1 MKYIFS
7 LLFLILILQGTVI
20 SEMTPEM
27 KNKITKIAKLLN
39 FAKKVNERKMR
50 KLEGTDESDGEAGSN
65 STSVAPE
72 ADEYSGST
80 GESGAETAKA
90 TDQDAN
96 VNPNKPVSEKGYN
109 KNQKGKKIQISKF
122 YKFVGNPE
130 DSQMTFSML
139 FLFLRSIPYR
149 VIFRLRV
156 LYTSRLRNLEETGQ
170 AQSVRSDCVLAN
182 ETLEG
187 QTSSGKNINFDCTA
201 NKTKDKEIANVTL
214 NTDTGI
220 TLASKDGTILEETTF
235 DDVNFNGNAADEA
248 LSINQHEENIKA
260 FGDLHAN
267 KDGVSFESNVLKIK
281 GKLTRTDLI
290 STLRGLSFDDGKFNM
305 HFEDG
310 STSGDY
316 ECTLTEES
324 DPTYELSC
332 PTSGSS
338 INPTYTDI
346 DTSQGNT
353 TDSSDNSVD
362 LLNVYIDDATS
373 DKING
378 NSGTAYYKKSSSGLS
393 GGAIA
398 GIVIACVVV
407 LVAAAIAAIMLRK
420 PSPPVDNT
428 TVAELKTDNI

>member
-1 MKYIFS
+1 
-7 LLFLILILQGTVI
+7 LFLILILQGTVI
-20 SEMTPEM
+20 SELTPEM

-65 STSVAPE
+65 STSVPPE
-72 ADEYSGST
+72 AGTYT
-80 GESGAETAKA
+80 GDTGATGAETAKA
-90 TDQDAN
+90 TAQDAN

-122 YKFVGNPE
+122 FNFKGEPG
-130 DSQMTFSML
+130 DSQMSFNML

-170 AQSVRSDCVLAN
+170 AQSVRSDCVLTN

-187 QTSSGKNINFDCTA
+187 QTLDKNINFDCTA
-201 NKTKDKEIANVTL
+201 NKTKGKEIANVTL

-220 TLASKDGTILEETTF
+220 ALASKDGTILEETTF

-248 LSINQHEENIKA
+248 LSINEREENIKT
-260 FGDLHAN
+260 FGDLLAN
-267 KDGVSFESNVLKIK
+267 KADVSFESNVLKIK
-281 GKLTRTDLI
+281 GKLEKTDL
-290 STLRGLSFDDGKFNM
+290 SSSLRGLNFDDGKFNM

-316 ECTLTEES
+316 ECTLSES
-324 DPTYELSC
+324 GDTAELEC
-332 PTSGSS
+332 PISGSS
-338 INPTYTDI
+338 INPTYNDI
-346 DTSQGNT
+346 DSSQGNT
-353 TDSSDNSVD
+353 TNGDNSID
-362 LLNVYIDDATS
+362 LLNVHIDEPTD
-373 DKING
+373 DKINPS
-378 NSGTAYYKKSSSGLS
+378 SGSAYYKKSSSGLS

>member
-27 KNKITKIAKLLN
+27 KNKITKISKLLN

-72 ADEYSGST
+72 AGAYT
-80 GESGAETAKA
+80 GDRGETGAETASA
-90 TDQDAN
+90 TAQDAD

-122 YKFVGNPE
+122 FNFKGKPE
-130 DSQMTFSML
+130 DSQMSFNML
-139 FLFLRSIPYR
+139 FIFLRDIPYR

-170 AQSVRSDCVLAN
+170 ARSVRSDCVLTN

-187 QTSSGKNINFDCTA
+187 QTLDKNINFNCTA
-201 NKTKDKEIANVTL
+201 NKTKDKVIANVTL

-248 LSINQHEENIKA
+248 LSINNHTENIKA

-281 GKLTRTDLI
+281 GKLTKTDLS

-324 DPTYELSC
+324 DQTAELEC
-332 PTSGSS
+332 PISGSS
-338 INPTYTDI
+338 INPTYNDI
-346 DTSQGNT
+346 DSSQGNT
-353 TDSSDNSVD
+353 THSDNSID
-362 LLNVYIDDATS
+362 LLNVHIKEPTD
-373 DKING
+373 DKINPS
-378 NSGTAYYKKSSSGLS
+378 SGSAYYKKSSSGLS

>member
-50 KLEGTDESDGEAGSN
+50 KLEGTDESYGESDSN

-72 ADEYSGST
+72 AGAYTGDT
-80 GESGAETAKA
+80 GETGAETASA
-90 TDQDAN
+90 TAQDAN

-139 FLFLRSIPYR
+139 FMFLRTIPYR

-187 QTSSGKNINFDCTA
+187 QTSDKNINFDCTA
-201 NKTKDKEIANVTL
+201 NKTKGKAIANVTL

-220 TLASKDGTILEETTF
+220 ALASKDGTILEETTF

-248 LSINQHEENIKA
+248 LSINKREENIKT
-260 FGDLHAN
+260 FGDLLAN
-267 KDGVSFESNVLKIK
+267 KADVSFESNVLKIK
-281 GKLTRTDLI
+281 GKLEKTEL
-290 STLRGLSFDDGKFNM
+290 SSSLRGLNFDDGKFNM

-316 ECTLTEES
+316 ECTLTES
-324 DPTYELSC
+324 GQTAELEC
-332 PTSGSS
+332 PISGSS
-338 INPTYTDI
+338 INPTYNDI
-346 DTSQGNT
+346 DSSQGNT
-353 TDSSDNSVD
+353 TNSDESID
-362 LLNVYIDDATS
+362 LLNVHIDGATD
-373 DKING
+373 DKINPS
-378 NSGTAYYKKSSSGLS
+378 SGSAYYKKSSSGLS

>member
-65 STSVAPE
+65 STSVPPE
-72 ADEYSGST
+72 AGTYT
-80 GESGAETAKA
+80 GDTGATGAETAKA

-96 VNPNKPVSEKGYN
+96 VNPSKPVSEKGYN

-122 YKFVGNPE
+122 FNFKGEPG
-130 DSQMTFSML
+130 DSQMSFNML
-139 FLFLRSIPYR
+139 FLFLRAIPYR

-156 LYTSRLRNLEETGQ
+156 LYTSRLRNLEETGK

-201 NKTKDKEIANVTL
+201 NKTANKEIANVTL

-248 LSINQHEENIKA
+248 LSINKREEN
-260 FGDLHAN
+260 
-267 KDGVSFESNVLKIK
+267 
-281 GKLTRTDLI
+281 
-290 STLRGLSFDDGKFNM
+290 
-305 HFEDG
+305 
-310 STSGDY
+310 
-316 ECTLTEES
+316 
-324 DPTYELSC
+324 
-332 PTSGSS
+332 
-338 INPTYTDI
+338 
-346 DTSQGNT
+346 
-353 TDSSDNSVD
+353 
-362 LLNVYIDDATS
+362 
-373 DKING
+373 
-378 NSGTAYYKKSSSGLS
+378 KSRCFL
-393 GGAIA
+393 
-398 GIVIACVVV
+398 
-407 LVAAAIAAIMLRK
+407 
-420 PSPPVDNT
+420 
-428 TVAELKTDNI
+428 